1 MNVGSTAGTALL
13 RGFYVALLAGIGAA
27 LPVYAT
33 VDDTKPIV
41 VAFAGA
47 FIAALGFRGA
57 IEGKVDGDRQKA
69 GDVKASD
76 VQPIGSGQ
84 A

>member
-13 RGFYVALLAGIGAA
+13 RGFYVALIAGIGAA

-33 VDDTKPIV
+33 IDETKPIV

-57 IEGKVDGDRQKA
+57 FEGKVDGDRQKA
-69 GDVKASD
+69 GEVKASD
-76 VQPIGSGQ
+76 VQGPGFGK